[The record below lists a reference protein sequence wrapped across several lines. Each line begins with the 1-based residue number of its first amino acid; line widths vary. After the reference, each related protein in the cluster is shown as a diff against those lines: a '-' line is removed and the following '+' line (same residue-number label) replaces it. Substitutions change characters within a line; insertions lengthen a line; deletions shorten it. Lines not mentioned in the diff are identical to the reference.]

1 MKSGK
6 NNIRIIAAIILLAKH
21 NGAGVGGVAVAD
33 GIDGAAFEPE
43 EEEEEEE
50 GVGGGADVG
59 TESTIGGVFSVAC
72 CCWFVLAVATEVAV
86 SKGEGTV
93 QNISCKRVLSRSFVV
108 SKRKGMT
115 RVRNRTQFKM
125 TG

>member
-1 MKSGK
+1 M
-6 NNIRIIAAIILLAKH
+6 
-21 NGAGVGGVAVAD
+21 GG
-33 GIDGAAFEPE
+33 GGGGGGDGAAFEPE

-50 GVGGGADVG
+50 EEEGDGGGTDVG
-59 TESTIGGVFSVAC
+59 TESIVGGVFSVAC

>member
-1 MKSGK
+1 M
-6 NNIRIIAAIILLAKH
+6 
-21 NGAGVGGVAVAD
+21 GG
-33 GIDGAAFEPE
+33 GGGGGGGGDGAAFEPE

-50 GVGGGADVG
+50 GDGGGTDVG
-59 TESTIGGVFSVAC
+59 TEPIVGGVFSVAC